1 MKKQKQKQKSIAGK
15 LSRLI
20 IGLFLLL
27 FIAYT
32 VVTSTILHKQTV
44 SEAEKYAVESTQ
56 YNAQVIS
63 ARFGKTD
70 EMLHTTKRIFETL
83 HSQGNLTT
91 EEILSVMERN
101 LKDNTDAIGMAAV
114 FESGSIP
121 LNNQVNKNIVDS
133 SGKFIPYLYREG
145 DNIDLRGLVG
155 YDVAGDGDWYS
166 IPKDEKRAVLT
177 EPHEYDAGDKTV
189 LMTTIAVPLVTESG
203 ELIGVLAAD
212 LSIDFLNDLVTSIQP
227 DGGYASI
234 ITDAGNLTANSL
246 KEEMIGTNMKDS
258 IDWVS
263 MKAKLDRGELGTL
276 YVDSKSLK
284 EKAFNTFAPIMLDNI
299 EDIWSVQTVLPRSNI
314 LSTFKSILLV
324 TVIAAIV
331 MVIIMAG
338 ATAWFIFKQVKPLSY
353 LQKSIETAA
362 TGDITQYVD
371 DKYIHNDEIGAVA
384 NAYNNMLHQTNEA
397 MSAVRSST
405 NELSDSTSHVHHAFE
420 EIVASSEEVALATN
434 EIAQGASTQSE
445 DTEETSSRMTEL
457 AEQITTLSSLATSMD
472 ALSKQTVASTEKGIM
487 EVQSLRE
494 HNETANEMNTRVQ
507 RQMDALST
515 KIAAIDQVIASIQSI
530 TGQTNLLALNAS
542 IEAARAGE
550 HGKGFAV
557 VAEEVRKLAE
567 QSRIET
573 EVIQQTVQEII
584 TESKQTSAVIESNI
598 QLMDGQN
605 KSVTGTESSF
615 MENAELTERMS
626 KSIKELTA
634 ELSEMLEHKDQ
645 VMTSIQ
651 SVSAVSEETA
661 ASAEQVSAS
670 SIAQQSELEKVADST
685 TRMKNIANELQLIVE
700 RFKLL

>member
-1 MKKQKQKQKSIAGK
+1 MKKQKSIVWK
-15 LSRLI
+15 LSGLI

-32 VVTSTILHKQTV
+32 VITSTILHKETV
-44 SEAEKYAVESTQ
+44 AEAENYAIESTR

-70 EMLHTTKRIFETL
+70 EMLHTTKRVFETL
-83 HSQGNLTT
+83 HAQGNLTT

-101 LKDNTDAIGMAAV
+101 LTDNADAIGMAAV
-114 FESGSIP
+114 FESGAIP
-121 LNNQVNKNIVDS
+121 LDDQVNKNVIDS
-133 SGKFIPYLYREG
+133 SGKLIPYLYKDGNR
-145 DNIDLRGLVG
+145 IDLRGLVG
-155 YDVAGDGDWYS
+155 YDVAGDGDWYA
-166 IPKDEKRAVLT
+166 IPKKEKRAVLT
-177 EPHEYDAGDKTV
+177 EPHEYDAGDKMV
-189 LMTTIAVPLVTESG
+189 LMTTMAVPLETESG
-203 ELIGVLAAD
+203 QLLGVLAAD
-212 LSIDFLNDLVTSIQP
+212 LTIDFLNDLVTTIQP

-234 ITDAGNLTANSL
+234 ITETGNLTANSL
-246 KEEMIGTNMKDS
+246 KADMIGTNMQDS
-258 IDWVS
+258 IDWSAV
-263 MKAKLDRGELGTL
+263 KKQLDEGQTGTL

-284 EKAFNTFAPIMLDNI
+284 EKSFNTFAPIMLDNI
-299 EDIWSVQTVLPRSNI
+299 DDVWSVQTVLPRSTI
-314 LSTFKSILLV
+314 LGTFNKILLV
-324 TVIAAIV
+324 TVISAIIIV
-331 MVIIMAG
+331 VIMAG
-338 ATAWFIFKQVKPLSY
+338 ATSLFIFRQLKPLSY
-353 LQKSIETAA
+353 LQRSIEAAA
-362 TGDITQYVD
+362 TGDITQSVD
-371 DKYIHNDEIGAVA
+371 EKYIRNDEIGAVT
-384 NAYNNMLHQTNEA
+384 NAFNDMLRQTNEA
-397 MSAVRSST
+397 MSAVRSSS
-405 NELSDSTSHVHHAFE
+405 NELSESSSHVHHAFE

-457 AEQITTLSSLATSMD
+457 AEQITTLSSLADSMD
-472 ALSKQTVASTEKGIM
+472 VLSKQTVASTEKGIM

-567 QSRIET
+567 QSRVET

-584 TESKQTSAVIESNI
+584 TESKQTSAVIESNLK
-598 QLMDGQN
+598 LMEGQN

-615 MENAELTERMS
+615 MENAELTEQMS
-626 KSIKELTA
+626 ASIKELTA
-634 ELSEMLEHKDQ
+634 ELSEMLAHKDQ

-670 SIAQQSELEKVADST
+670 SIAQQNELERVADST
-685 TRMKNIANELQLIVE
+685 TQMKDIANELRAIVE
-700 RFKLL
+700 RFKLQ

>member
-1 MKKQKQKQKSIAGK
+1 MKKHRSITWK
-15 LSRLI
+15 LSALI

-32 VVTSTILHKQTV
+32 ATTSTILYGQTV
-44 SEAEKYAVESTQ
+44 SDAEKYAIEDTQ
-56 YNAQVIS
+56 LNAVKIS
-63 ARFGKTD
+63 NRFGKTN
-70 EMLHTTKRIFETL
+70 EMLHTTKYMFETL
-83 HSQGNLTT
+83 QAQGKLTT
-91 EEILSVMERN
+91 DEIISVVTN
-101 LKDNTDAIGMAAV
+101 ILKKNPDAIGMAAI
-114 FESGSIP
+114 FEDGFIP
-121 LNNQVNKNIVDS
+121 LDEQANKELVDS
-133 SGKFIPYLYREG
+133 SNRFIPYFYKEG
-145 DNIDLRGLVG
+145 DSIDLRGLVG
-155 YDVAGDGDWYS
+155 YDVQGDGDWYA
-166 IPKDEKRAVLT
+166 IPKSEKRAHLT
-177 EPHEYDAGDKTV
+177 EPHVYDAGGGNSI
-189 LMTTIAVPLVTESG
+189 LMTTMAVPLMTESG
-203 ELIGVLAAD
+203 EIFGVLAAD

-227 DGGYASI
+227 EGGYSSI
-234 ITDAGNLTANSL
+234 ITEAGILTANSL
-246 KEEMIGTNMKDS
+246 KQEMIGIDMRDS
-258 IDWVS
+258 MDWES
-263 MKAKLDRGELGTL
+263 MKVQLHRGEVGTF
-276 YVDSKSLK
+276 YEDSQTLN
-284 EKAFNTFAPIMLDNI
+284 EKTFNTFAPIMLDNI
-299 EDIWSVQTVLPRSNI
+299 DDVWTVQTVLPRSTI
-314 LSTFKSILLV
+314 LATFNKILLV
-324 TVIAAIV
+324 TVISAI
-331 MVIIMAG
+331 IIVVLMAG
-338 ATAWFIFKQVKPLSY
+338 ATSGFIFKQLKPLSY
-353 LQKSIETAA
+353 LQRSIETAA

-371 DKYIHNDEIGAVA
+371 EKYIRNDEIGAVT
-384 NAYNNMLHQTNEA
+384 NAYNHMLRQTNEA

-405 NELSDSTSHVHHAFE
+405 NELSESTAHVHHAFE

-457 AEQITTLSSLATSMD
+457 AEQITTLSNLANSMD

-507 RQMDALST
+507 QQMDALST

-567 QSRIET
+567 QSRVET

-584 TESKQTSAVIESNI
+584 TESKQTSAVIESNL

-626 KSIKELTA
+626 ESIKELTA

-670 SIAQQSELEKVADST
+670 SITQQSELERVADST